1 MKKLLFL
8 SVILVLGTSLF
19 AGTPHTVMGTVN
31 AGGSAPAAFQFNAF
45 IDTRPGEILT
55 ETSTGCGYNGG
66 YYFINVGNFATQW
79 AAGDQIVIQN
89 ECLTMEPLDYYGEET
104 GTLTTD
110 PVDNLGEWVLLD
122 CIVPVELTSFQAEMQ
137 EEFAAISW
145 ITETESDMNC
155 FNIYRDEL
163 LIHTEDATNSSQT
176 TNYEF
181 IDMEVE
187 NGATYIYDLEAV
199 NLDGTAFTIGSTTLT
214 IVIEP
219 PDEFSNVT
227 ALYNNYPNPFKGTT
241 AIKYAVKEG
250 MTASLTIYNA
260 KGQIVDTYTLGQTG
274 VNGAEQVW
282 NADTSGIYFYK
293 LESEGISQVKKM
305 LVLK

>member
-1 MKKLLFL
+1 MKKLLLL
-8 SVILVLGTSLF
+8 SIVLMLGLGLY
-19 AGTPHTVMGTVN
+19 AGTPHTVIWQIDG
-31 AGGSAPAAFQFNAF
+31 APPVFEFTAY
-45 IDTRPGEILT
+45 IDIRPGEILT
-55 ETSTGCGYNGG
+55 ETSTGSVYQGG
-66 YYFINVGNFATQW
+66 FQAFQVGNFATQW
-79 AAGDQIVIQN
+79 SPGETVVLLN
-89 ECLTMEPLDYYGEET
+89 ECTDEPLDFEGLEM
-104 GTLTTD
+104 GILTTAGF
-110 PVDNLGEWVLLD
+110 DNFGLYLLD
-122 CIVPVELTSFQAEMQ
+122 PCVTPVELTAFQAVMQ

-145 ITETESDMNC
+145 ITETYSDLAY
-155 FNIYRDEL
+155 FEIYRDDIEIHSIEL
-163 LIHTEDATNSSQT
+163 DEPNSSQT
-176 TNYEF
+176 SEFTF
-181 IDMEVE
+181 IDEEVVDGE
-187 NGATYIYDLEAV
+187 TYVYDLNAV
-199 NLDGTAFTIGSTTLT
+199 NLDGTSFTIGSTTLT

-293 LESEGISQVKKM
+293 LESEGVSQVKKM